1 MLKAKR
7 LLCLLLAML
16 IIQTSVVSFA
26 QVNNEDFCVSFTVTE
41 QNGVFCEKYLIKRG
55 IPIGDN
61 ILRDAENLEVFSL
74 EKNAVIPSHT
84 KVLETYESG
93 YAKWVL
99 VAIAQDIKPHET
111 QNYILRT
118 GKGVE
123 SDIIKVGEVPGGSV
137 SVDNGVC
144 SIKIGTLGINSII
157 YNGIDVLDEKGVVSY
172 SEEYEKEKR
181 LKSGGSI
188 QIVENNDIYT
198 EIKVLQE
205 FDNDAIMRIE
215 KVFTITADS
224 PIIHCETRHV
234 SHMGSITYDDNNTC
248 MDTINSLYDKYYF
261 NDVFDSFSYS
271 DESLKRKTNPIYSCD
286 YVKLYDTESATGVA
300 IVSKDVQKFRGGVT
314 PLPDICNGF
323 YYDNEENSLIFAPI
337 LYKKAYTKWIDGTS
351 KTTHNEIILY
361 RDRSKTFDDIIETR
375 INTPW
380 VNIDK
385 KQFIDAGLIKT
396 TDISAMA
403 QLQLDEIKWHRKN
416 KVYGKWLAGI
426 VPYSINSYRDTC
438 SGEEVLLGEI
448 TYNTWFGAMVS
459 GDGTVFDA
467 ADEGTESWSD
477 NSVYRGRVADARGAA
492 RSNYNK
498 LNPANH
504 PFYNEFSNC
513 YIGYLMTGNN
523 YYKDTCKLMADFFYR
538 TSHLSTFGNGF
549 HIALGSSWRYN
560 MFEPNQYD
568 ETRFNYSI
576 RAMQNSY
583 NLFKDEDYAF
593 VAKGISDWLAFCQEP
608 EGFWYQFYDRDGNY
622 FDLMKTPQPLCK
634 DYIMLY
640 SARGY
645 KDYYDMTKDP
655 VMKETLIKF
664 GDYLI
669 NEMGDRGWMYSPCTD
684 PQICEMG
691 EDGSRGKSPMQ
702 EIMAAEI
709 FEMLYRETK
718 DVKYFKA
725 FCTAIRSYYSSCY
738 KNGLAVMHFNE
749 PQYAGGI
756 MNAVN
761 GGQVLNIM
769 RMDNVYTKL
778 IRDNEE
784 LVRELGFDDLLIA
797 LAPGSKYVKEG
808 LYTPHNDKEVT
819 TTLIEAPDGKRVFF
833 MGNNSGKESGEWKKT
848 LEVHI
853 KDAAIWTN
861 TTTRISSKLEA
872 VVGHDMEY
880 FDYASCMELPL
891 KLETI
896 SGTGITFNDTVMTD
910 EKISFTASADNGQYV
925 FSITDE
931 EYNTISVS
939 GDKIKTVTITKGNGS
954 DNSLMLDFSSQKISD
969 IENHWVRDDALI
981 LINAGILKGN
991 TDATIR
997 PDSNVTLNELLLLT
1011 MRAVGYSDS
1020 EAVNKAAELK
1030 IISENDL
1037 ERLNQEVSREKATD
1051 IVYKALALKIKENKL
1066 PVRVNEFLTVKNVK
1080 DDKEAV
1086 MLDADRLSFESDIV
1100 YEDMHLPKEG
1110 PYGSTITWHSSDES
1124 FIAPNGMVNL
1134 PSDEDKKVTLT
1145 ATVKRNEEVQQK
1157 SFEFV
1162 VKSASNV
1169 LWNAFEGFTDIHKTQ
1184 TIDGSEKSFSIEAT
1198 PMGDIVD
1205 IVLGFASSENATAS
1219 YGSLNLKWRF
1229 NSSGFIDAHNAT
1241 AYQAAEQI
1249 RYEKDMK
1256 YRFDVTVRFKDK
1268 TYDLAVTDEN
1278 GNTRT
1283 VAKNYV
1289 FSTNAPSMTKL
1300 DEFYFIATDI
1310 SGQDSSATITKFDIA
1325 YAATQGK
1332 YALDTAREYWNIQ
1345 TGDADI
1351 VTEDGYVYYSSDK
1364 NVITENGKYIN
1375 SPENDKTVFILGIPS
1390 NKTVLHDYE
1399 QISDSCFVSAMK
1411 AKYIGL
1417 VNGDKD
1423 GYFNPKDILK
1433 RAECITIVNN
1443 LRQLTVHFDTMFPR

>member
-7 LLCLLLAML
+7 LLCLLLGLLML
-16 IIQTSVVSFA
+16 QTSMLSVA
-26 QVNNEDFCVSFTVTE
+26 QANNEDFCVSFSVTE

-61 ILRDAENLEVFSL
+61 ILRDAENLEVFSVD
-74 EKNAVIPSHT
+74 KNAVIPSHT

-99 VAIAQDIKPHET
+99 VAIAQDIKPYET

-118 GKGVE
+118 GKGVK
-123 SDIIKVGEVPGGSV
+123 SDVMKVEEVPGGSV

-144 SIKIGTLGINSII
+144 SVKIGTLGINSII
-157 YNGIDVLDEKGVVSY
+157 YNGINIFDEKGVVSY

-181 LKSGGSI
+181 LNSGGSI

-215 KVFTITADS
+215 KVFTITANS
-224 PIIHCETRHV
+224 PIIHCETRNV

-261 NDVFDSFSYS
+261 NDAFDSFSYS
-271 DESLKRKTNPIYSCD
+271 DESLKRKSNPIYSCD

-323 YYDNEENSLIFAPI
+323 YYDNEQNSLIFAPI

-361 RDRSKTFDDIIETR
+361 RDRGKTFDDIVKTR

-380 VNIDK
+380 VSIDK

-403 QLQLDEIKWHRKN
+403 QLQLDEIKWHRNN

-426 VPYSINSYRDTC
+426 VPYSINSYRGTC
-438 SGEEVLLGEI
+438 SGEEVMLGEI

-477 NSVYRGRVADARGAA
+477 NSVYRGRVSDARGAA

-538 TSHLSTFGNGF
+538 TSHLSKFGNGF

-593 VAKGISDWLAFCQEP
+593 VAKSISDWLAFCQEP

-669 NEMGDRGWMYSPCTD
+669 REMGDRGWMYSPCSD
-684 PQICEMG
+684 PQICETG
-691 EDGSRGKSPMQ
+691 EDDSRGKSPMQ

-709 FEMLYRETK
+709 FEMLYRETG

-749 PQYAGGI
+749 PQYADGI

-778 IRDNEE
+778 IKDNEK
-784 LVRELGFDDLLIA
+784 LVHKLGFDDLLIA

-808 LYTPHNDKEVT
+808 IFSLHDDKEVT

-848 LEVHI
+848 LKVHI
-853 KDAAIWTN
+853 EDAKIWTN
-861 TTTRISSKLEA
+861 TTTQINSKLEA
-872 VVGHDMEY
+872 VVGHEMEY
-880 FDYASCMELPL
+880 FDYASCLELPL
-891 KLETI
+891 ELTKI
-896 SGTGITFNDTVMTD
+896 SGTGITFTDTVMTD
-910 EKISFTASADNGQYV
+910 EKISFNASADNGEYV
-925 FSITDE
+925 FLIEDK
-931 EYNTISVS
+931 EYNTVNVS
-939 GDKIKTVTITKGNGS
+939 GDKVKTVTITKGEGN
-954 DNSLMLDFSSQKISD
+954 DNKLILNFSSENISD

-981 LINAGILKGN
+981 LINSGILKGN
-991 TDATIR
+991 TDGTIR
-997 PDSNVTLNELLLLT
+997 PEDNVTLNELLLLV
-1011 MRAVGYSDS
+1011 MRSIGYSDM
-1020 EAVNKAAELK
+1020 EAVNKAAELGIVTK
-1030 IISENDL
+1030 SDLNNLNEN
-1037 ERLNQEVSREKATD
+1037 VSREKATD
-1051 IVYKALALKIKENKL
+1051 ILYKALSLKINEKKM
-1066 PVRVNEFLTVKNVK
+1066 PVKVNEFNLVRKIYN
-1080 DDKEAV
+1080 DKEAV
-1086 MLDADRLSFESDIV
+1086 MLDTQNLSFESTDI
-1100 YEDMHLPKEG
+1100 YEDMILPCEG
-1110 PYGSTITWHSSDES
+1110 LYESNITWQSSDEECIS
-1124 FIAPNGMVNL
+1124 PNGMVNL
-1134 PSDEDKKVTLT
+1134 PIDEDKKVTLT
-1145 ATVKRNEEVQQK
+1145 ATIERNGEVETRSFDFTVKA
-1157 SFEFV
+1157 
-1162 VKSASNV
+1162 ASNV
-1169 LWNAFEGFTDIHKTQ
+1169 LWNAFEGFSDIHKTN
-1184 TIDGSEKSFSIEAT
+1184 TIQNEEKAFSVIAS
-1198 PMGDIVD
+1198 PGDDIVD
-1205 IVLGFASSENATAS
+1205 IVFGFASSENITAS
-1219 YGSLNLKWRF
+1219 YGGLNLKWRF
-1229 NSSGFIDAHNAT
+1229 NSSGYIDAHNAT
-1241 AYQAAEQI
+1241 AYQAVDSV
-1249 RYEKDMK
+1249 RYEKNKK
-1256 YRFDVTVRFKDK
+1256 YRFDVKVRLKDK
-1268 TYDLAVTDEN
+1268 TYDLTVTDED
-1278 GNTRT
+1278 GNTK
-1283 VAKNYV
+1283 VIAKNYV

-1300 DEFYFIATDI
+1300 DEFYFVATDV
-1310 SGQDSSATITKFDIA
+1310 SGKDSKAVITQFDVA
-1325 YAATQGK
+1325 YAGTQGK
-1332 YALDTAREYWNIQ
+1332 YGLLSASDYWNIQ
-1345 TGDADI
+1345 KSDVI
-1351 VTEDGYVYYSSDK
+1351 IEKESGYNYYSSDE
-1364 NVITENGKYIN
+1364 NIITGDGKYLKN
-1375 SPENDKTVFILGIPS
+1375 PSENKKVFIIATLN
-1390 NKTVLHDYE
+1390 NKPLFKDLRE
-1399 QISDSCFVSAMK
+1399 ISDECFVSSVK

-1417 VNGDKD
+1417 VNGDTE
-1423 GYFNPKDILK
+1423 GYLHPKDILK
-1433 RAECITIVNN
+1433 RAECIKMVNN